1 MVNIE
6 GINLQGERYEMVSY
20 ISRVSSDSRIFCHN
34 VFDNDV
40 VVCTSMN
47 LKHLAM
53 TAILQYC
60 TRMISYMKQLEELA
74 QTKQQSLLY
83 FFKKAGV
90 PTSTYYRSK
99 AETSLRLDTAKK
111 IENAILRYDNN
122 SC

>member
-1 MVNIE
+1 
-6 GINLQGERYEMVSY
+6 
-20 ISRVSSDSRIFCHN
+20 
-34 VFDNDV
+34 
-40 VVCTSMN
+40 
-47 LKHLAM
+47 
-53 TAILQYC
+53 
-60 TRMISYMKQLEELA
+60 MISYMKQLEELA

-99 AETSLRLDTAKK
+99 AETSLRLDTAEK